1 MTDGEKCDEEEMV
14 LCILRRTIALAAL
27 ELKARKL

>member
-14 LCILRRTIALAAL
+14 MCIVWRRIALAAL